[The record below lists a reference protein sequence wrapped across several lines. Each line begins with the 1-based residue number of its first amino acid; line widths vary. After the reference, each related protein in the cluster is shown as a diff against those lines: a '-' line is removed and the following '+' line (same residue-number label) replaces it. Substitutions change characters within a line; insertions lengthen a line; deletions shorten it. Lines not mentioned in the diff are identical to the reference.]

1 MTISFIDFS
10 ALLSLSLDPSLPFK
24 LFSRSSDPFLRA
36 ETSCMHRPRG
46 AAAPGVPDAKP
57 RSLPMT
63 ANIASDTVT
72 LVNVLTVD
80 PANHDTLV
88 ALLRDNTDT
97 TISTLKGWI
106 ATSLIAS
113 KDKRKVIIYSQWQ
126 TLADVEAMRTEA
138 RMVAYFPRL
147 AALAAFD
154 SIVGDVVYTGS
165 H

>member
-1 MTISFIDFS
+1 
-10 ALLSLSLDPSLPFK
+10 
-24 LFSRSSDPFLRA
+24 
-36 ETSCMHRPRG
+36 
-46 AAAPGVPDAKP
+46 
-57 RSLPMT
+57 MT

-80 PANHDTLV
+80 PANHDKLL
-88 ALLRDNTDT
+88 ALLRDNIDT

-126 TLADVEAMRTEA
+126 TLADVEAMRSET

-154 SIVGDVVYTGS
+154 SIVGDVVCTRS

>member
-1 MTISFIDFS
+1 
-10 ALLSLSLDPSLPFK
+10 
-24 LFSRSSDPFLRA
+24 
-36 ETSCMHRPRG
+36 
-46 AAAPGVPDAKP
+46 
-57 RSLPMT
+57 MT
-63 ANIASDTVT
+63 ANIASDTIT

-80 PANHDTLV
+80 PANHDKLL

-106 ATSLIAS
+106 ATSRSAS

-154 SIVGDVVYTGS
+154 SIVGDVVCTRS

>member
-1 MTISFIDFS
+1 
-10 ALLSLSLDPSLPFK
+10 
-24 LFSRSSDPFLRA
+24 
-36 ETSCMHRPRG
+36 
-46 AAAPGVPDAKP
+46 
-57 RSLPMT
+57 MT

-80 PANHDTLV
+80 PANHDKLL

-126 TLADVEAMRTEA
+126 TLADVEAMRAEP

-154 SIVGDVVYTGS
+154 SIVGDVVYTRS

>member
-1 MTISFIDFS
+1 
-10 ALLSLSLDPSLPFK
+10 
-24 LFSRSSDPFLRA
+24 
-36 ETSCMHRPRG
+36 
-46 AAAPGVPDAKP
+46 
-57 RSLPMT
+57 MT

-80 PANHDTLV
+80 PANHDKLL

-147 AALAAFD
+147 AALASFD
-154 SIVGDVVYTGS
+154 SIVGNVVCTRS

>member
-1 MTISFIDFS
+1 
-10 ALLSLSLDPSLPFK
+10 
-24 LFSRSSDPFLRA
+24 
-36 ETSCMHRPRG
+36 
-46 AAAPGVPDAKP
+46 
-57 RSLPMT
+57 MT
-63 ANIASDTVT
+63 ANVASDTVT

-80 PANHDTLV
+80 PANHDKLL

-154 SIVGDVVYTGS
+154 SIVGDVVYTRS

>member
-1 MTISFIDFS
+1 
-10 ALLSLSLDPSLPFK
+10 
-24 LFSRSSDPFLRA
+24 
-36 ETSCMHRPRG
+36 
-46 AAAPGVPDAKP
+46 
-57 RSLPMT
+57 MT
-63 ANIASDTVT
+63 ANIASDAVT

-80 PANHDTLV
+80 PANHDKLL

-97 TISTLKGWI
+97 TISTLTGWI

-113 KDKRKVIIYSQWQ
+113 KDKRKIIIYSQWH
-126 TLADVEAMRTEA
+126 TLDDVEAMRREA

-154 SIVGDVVYTGS
+154 SIVGDVVYTCS

>member
-1 MTISFIDFS
+1 
-10 ALLSLSLDPSLPFK
+10 
-24 LFSRSSDPFLRA
+24 
-36 ETSCMHRPRG
+36 
-46 AAAPGVPDAKP
+46 
-57 RSLPMT
+57 MT

-72 LVNVLTVD
+72 LLNVLTVD
-80 PANHDTLV
+80 PANHDKLL

-97 TISTLKGWI
+97 TISTLTGWI

-126 TLADVEAMRTEA
+126 TVADVEAMRTDP
-138 RMVAYFPRL
+138 RMVAYFPHL

-154 SIVGDVVYTGS
+154 SIVGDVVYTRS

>member
-1 MTISFIDFS
+1 MT
-10 ALLSLSLDPSLPFK
+10 K
-24 LFSRSSDPFLRA
+24 
-36 ETSCMHRPRG
+36 
-46 AAAPGVPDAKP
+46 
-57 RSLPMT
+57 
-63 ANIASDTVT
+63 IASDTVT
-72 LVNVLTVD
+72 LLNVLTVD
-80 PANHDTLV
+80 PANYDKLL

-106 ATSLIAS
+106 ATRFIAG

-138 RMVAYFPRL
+138 RMVAFFPRL

-154 SIVGDVVYTGS
+154 SIVGDVVYTRS

>member
-1 MTISFIDFS
+1 MHPS
-10 ALLSLSLDPSLPFK
+10 AAWCCRLW
-24 LFSRSSDPFLRA
+24 
-36 ETSCMHRPRG
+36 RPRRQT
-46 AAAPGVPDAKP
+46 KE
-57 RSLPMT
+57 RSDDRQYRKRHRH
-63 ANIASDTVT
+63 ARQR
-72 LVNVLTVD
+72 VNVLTVD
-80 PANHDTLV
+80 PANHDKLL

-113 KDKRKVIIYSQWQ
+113 KDKRKIIIYSQWQ

-154 SIVGDVVYTGS
+154 SIVGDVVYTRS

>member
-1 MTISFIDFS
+1 MT
-10 ALLSLSLDPSLPFK
+10 
-24 LFSRSSDPFLRA
+24 
-36 ETSCMHRPRG
+36 T
-46 AAAPGVPDAKP
+46 
-57 RSLPMT
+57 
-63 ANIASDTVT
+63 NIASDTVT

-80 PANHDTLV
+80 PANHDKLL

-97 TISTLKGWI
+97 TISTLKGWV

-126 TLADVEAMRTEA
+126 TLADVEAMRTEP

-154 SIVGDVVYTGS
+154 SIVGDVVYTRS

>member
-1 MTISFIDFS
+1 
-10 ALLSLSLDPSLPFK
+10 
-24 LFSRSSDPFLRA
+24 
-36 ETSCMHRPRG
+36 
-46 AAAPGVPDAKP
+46 
-57 RSLPMT
+57 MT
-63 ANIASDTVT
+63 ANIANDTVT

-80 PANHDTLV
+80 PANCDKLL

-97 TISTLKGWI
+97 TIRALKGWI

-154 SIVGDVVYTGS
+154 SIVGDVVYTRS

>member
-1 MTISFIDFS
+1 LTRLCPQTFFQVQRSVFTGGDVLHPS
-10 ALLSLSLDPSLPFK
+10 AAWCCRPW
-24 LFSRSSDPFLRA
+24 
-36 ETSCMHRPRG
+36 RPRRHTKE
-46 AAAPGVPDAKP
+46 P
-57 RSLPMT
+57 
-63 ANIASDTVT
+63 SDDRQYRTVT

-80 PANHDTLV
+80 PANHDKLL
-88 ALLRDNTDT
+88 ALLRDNTET

-154 SIVGDVVYTGS
+154 SIVGDVVYNRS

>member
-1 MTISFIDFS
+1 
-10 ALLSLSLDPSLPFK
+10 
-24 LFSRSSDPFLRA
+24 
-36 ETSCMHRPRG
+36 
-46 AAAPGVPDAKP
+46 
-57 RSLPMT
+57 MT
-63 ANIASDTVT
+63 ANIASDAVT

-80 PANHDTLV
+80 PANHDKLL

-126 TLADVEAMRTEA
+126 TLADVEAMRTEP

-154 SIVGDVVYTGS
+154 SIVGDVVYTRS

>member
-1 MTISFIDFS
+1 
-10 ALLSLSLDPSLPFK
+10 
-24 LFSRSSDPFLRA
+24 
-36 ETSCMHRPRG
+36 
-46 AAAPGVPDAKP
+46 
-57 RSLPMT
+57 MT

-80 PANHDTLV
+80 PANHDKLLT
-88 ALLRDNTDT
+88 LLRDNTDT

-138 RMVAYFPRL
+138 RMLAYFPHL

-154 SIVGDVVYTGS
+154 SIVGDVAWTRS

>member
-1 MTISFIDFS
+1 MT
-10 ALLSLSLDPSLPFK
+10 
-24 LFSRSSDPFLRA
+24 
-36 ETSCMHRPRG
+36 T
-46 AAAPGVPDAKP
+46 
-57 RSLPMT
+57 
-63 ANIASDTVT
+63 NIASDTVT

-80 PANHDTLV
+80 PANHDKLL

-126 TLADVEAMRTEA
+126 TLADVEAMRTEP

-154 SIVGDVVYTGS
+154 SIVGDVVYTRS